1 MNRVRVG
8 MRNLSMPIEECMKRL
23 ARRSF
28 ALPTNLDGFRV
39 EISAKSSRADIV
51 LDRPPRNAMSIS
63 QHEQIQAVIEALD
76 IDPAVQVI
84 VLRSSG
90 EHFSGG
96 IDKVESSHVPT
107 ENASRLALALS
118 APSRCSK
125 PVIAANRGYCFGS
138 AFELSLACDFRIATE
153 TTLYALPAQHTGQIL
168 GLDSV
173 TRLHGMIGTG
183 RTRDIVMRSRVIGGV
198 KAYDWGIATEFAVDS
213 ELENVTEALVRELL
227 TSSPTGSRAMKKL
240 LNGIE
245 DTSSFSDPDLLIGN
259 WEPISA

>member
-1 MNRVRVG
+1 MNALKEF
-8 MRNLSMPIEECMKRL
+8 MMRL
-23 ARRSF
+23 ACRSP

-51 LDRPPRNAMSIS
+51 LDRPPRNVMSIS

-76 IDPAVQVI
+76 SDPAIHVI

-90 EHFSGG
+90 EHFSSG
-96 IDKVESSHVPT
+96 IDNVESSHARA

-125 PVIAANRGYCFGS
+125 PVVAANRGYCSGS

-153 TTLYALPAQHTGQIL
+153 TTLYALPTLSTGHIL
-168 GLDSV
+168 GFDSV

-183 RTRDIVMRSRVIGGV
+183 RTRDVVMRSRIIDGV
-198 KAYDWGIATEFAVDS
+198 RAYDWGIATEFAVDN
-213 ELENVTEALVRELL
+213 ELENVTDALVRELF
-227 TSSPTGSRAMKKL
+227 TCSQIGSRSIKKL
-240 LNGIE
+240 LNDIE
-245 DTSSFSDPDLLIGN
+245 DTSFGSYVNVSISN
-259 WEPISA
+259 REAISA